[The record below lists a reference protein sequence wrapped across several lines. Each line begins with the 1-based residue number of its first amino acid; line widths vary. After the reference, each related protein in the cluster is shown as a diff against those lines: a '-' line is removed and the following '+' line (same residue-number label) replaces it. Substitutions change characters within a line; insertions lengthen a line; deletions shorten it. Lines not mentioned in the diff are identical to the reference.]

1 MTTNAKKLNIP
12 IKDQVEF
19 IEEFKCKRPDY
30 EDFAVLMQ
38 IILQKAIG
46 ELGLM
51 GFAEAR
57 AKNLVSFSNKIIL
70 KDKYRNPLADMT
82 DLCGARIVVH
92 FKSQVDKVC
101 NFIKKNFEI
110 DEANSLDL
118 KSKLMVNE
126 FGYRS
131 IHYIVSPKK
140 DSILGVNIEHRF
152 KTLKAEIQVRTFA
165 EHIWAD
171 ISHDRIYKTDL
182 NIPDEWKREAAQL
195 SAMLE
200 NADKKF
206 AGMAS
211 EIDSLATVYELQFEN
226 EKTDVD
232 ILKLKTVIS
241 VLKDNNDEC
250 IKNSLKLSA
259 LYRAKDC
266 FTEAVELLEPLLD
279 KPVKNKVLN
288 LKLRFEYGMVIT
300 MSCGLDTEN
309 PFYVDGTRIID
320 KVLDGFDQLDETTK
334 KENEEALSYIY
345 YRAGKLFQ
353 RNSEEK
359 KRVAVLFTKAHN
371 IMPENPLFM
380 VALMESLVLDNLTTA
395 DYNISLFNTNMINA
409 IPKLKELIGIGIKRL
424 PAYFAIGHCYLLL
437 NNEEKCINAFANA
450 AETIL
455 CGKYLNSLATTDA
468 EITLL
473 GKMKNI
479 NAELA
484 EEAKLYLNIAMH
496 LVSASD
502 FKTKYKNSI
511 CKYRINKTKKFKTPV
526 VIIAGGASM
535 MDESKVNTYSKYLR
549 EFMHGF
555 KGTII
560 SGGTTAG
567 IPGLTGKIKA
577 ELVVPAEFELNA
589 YLPEKLPSDAVR
601 SEYYDNFYETPS
613 GGFSALDVLVCW
625 ADLICNDIKPQDVLL
640 VGIDGGKIATMEYKI
655 ALSLGAKVA
664 LMAYSGRAVSDF
676 VEDKT
681 WKNHRNLLIL
691 PNDPLT
697 LWALV
702 NQTTKTILSDQE
714 IKELAPQVHGF
725 YRDLELGKFKSN
737 TEDINKYKVLMP
749 WDNLNPMLQ
758 NSNLKQ
764 VAFYE
769 LILKRVGLSIRKTEN
784 PIPYNIETN
793 LSKTFRYYSEELDY
807 PSEVSKGKSKVS
819 DYEMLAR
826 LEHARWNAERL
837 LEGWRYGSVKDIA
850 KKLNPCIKAWKDL
863 GDDIK
868 KYDYDPVRNIPVLL
882 AKIGYEVYKEN

>member
-1 MTTNAKKLNIP
+1 MTTNVKKLNIP
-12 IKDQVEF
+12 IKKQVEF
-19 IEEFKCKRPDY
+19 IEEFKSKRPDY

-38 IILQKAIG
+38 NILQKAIG

-101 NFIKKNFEI
+101 SFIKKNFEI

-140 DSILGVNIEHRF
+140 DSILGVNIEQRF
-152 KTLKAEIQVRTFA
+152 KTLKAEIQVRTLA

-211 EIDSLATVYELQFEN
+211 EIDSLATVYELQFES
-226 EKTDVD
+226 EKTDID

-241 VLKDNNDEC
+241 VLKDNNEEC

-259 LYRAKDC
+259 IYRAKDS
-266 FTEAVELLEPLLD
+266 FSEALELLEPLLD

-288 LKLRFEYGMVIT
+288 LKLRFEYGMVMT
-300 MSCGLDTEN
+300 MLCGLDTEN
-309 PFYVDGTRIID
+309 PCYVEGTRIIE

-359 KRVAVLFTKAHN
+359 KRVAILFTKAHN
-371 IMPENPLFM
+371 IMPENPLYM

-395 DYNISLFNTNMINA
+395 DYNISLFKTSMINA

-424 PAYFAIGHCYLLL
+424 PAFFAAGHCYLFL
-437 NNEEKCINAFANA
+437 NNEEKCINSYANA
-450 AETIL
+450 VETIL
-455 CGKYLNSLATTDA
+455 NGKYLNSRATIDA

-484 EEAKLYLNIAMH
+484 EEAKLYLNIAMY
-496 LVSASD
+496 LISGTD
-502 FKTKYKNSI
+502 NGTKYKSSI
-511 CKYRINKTKKFKTPV
+511 FKYRINKTKKFKTPV
-526 VIIAGGASM
+526 VIVAGGASM
-535 MDESKVNTYSKYLR
+535 MDESKVNTNSNYLR
-549 EFMHGF
+549 EIIHGF
-555 KGTII
+555 SGTII

-567 IPGLTGKIKA
+567 IPGLTGAMKA
-577 ELVVPAEFELNA
+577 ELKEPAEFELDA

-601 SEYYDNFYETPS
+601 SKYYDNFYETPS
-613 GGFSALDVLVCW
+613 EGFSALDVLVCW
-625 ADLICNDIKPQDVLL
+625 SDLICNDIKPKDVIL

-676 VEDKT
+676 VGDTT

-691 PNDPLT
+691 PNDPFT

-702 NQTTKTILSDQE
+702 NQTVKTILSDSE
-714 IKELAPQVHGF
+714 ISELAPKVHDF
-725 YRDLELGKFKSN
+725 YRNTELGKFKSN
-737 TEDINKYKVLMP
+737 SEDINKYKVLMP
-749 WDNLNPMLQ
+749 WENLNPMLQ

-769 LILKRVGLSIRKTEN
+769 LILKRVGLSIRKVPN
-784 PIPYNIETN
+784 PVLFDIESN
-793 LSKTFRYYSEELDY
+793 LSGTFSNDLN
-807 PSEVSKGKSKVS
+807 VSDNDLKIS
-819 DYEMLAR
+819 DYEALAR

-850 KKLNPCIKAWKDL
+850 KKLNPCINAWKDL
-863 GDDIK
+863 DDDIK

-882 AKIGYEVYKEN
+882 AKIGYEVYKI